1 MNNIV
6 AMTCGYMDAM
16 KQLKGGTYVSPVATL
31 SETKYN
37 ITLED
42 EPYYL
47 NGCIEAVNKFK
58 LQTK

>member
-1 MNNIV
+1 
-6 AMTCGYMDAM
+6 MTCGYMDAM